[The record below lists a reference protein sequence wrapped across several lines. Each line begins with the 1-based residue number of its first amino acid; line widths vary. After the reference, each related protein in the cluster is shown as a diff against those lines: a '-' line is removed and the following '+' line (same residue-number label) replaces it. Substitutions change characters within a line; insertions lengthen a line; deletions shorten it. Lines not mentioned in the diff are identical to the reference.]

1 MTKQLVVSTESSY
14 HSNYNPV
21 NNNVIGSN
29 NKNPSMSRDFTGHSN
44 SAEKSALNDGI
55 SEPGISKQHSVK
67 VSKSNF

>member
-44 SAEKSALNDGI
+44 STEKSALNDGI
-55 SEPGISKQHSVK
+55 SERRISKQHSVK